1 MAKQIA
7 VAGKGGTGKTSVTSL
22 LMRYLVE
29 HQKGPILAVD
39 ADPNA
44 NLNEALGTELGE
56 TISDLIAQTKSL
68 KELPAGM
75 TQETFIEYKL
85 RSAMVETKEVDLLI
99 MGGPDGPG
107 CYCFPNNILRKH
119 LENLT
124 AGYNYVVMDNEAGM
138 EHISRRVTADIDI
151 LFIVSDA
158 SARAIRSAG
167 RVHHLIKSLKANVKE
182 IYLIITKNQPG
193 DIEAL
198 QGEISATGLTLIGT
212 VPYDAELARYDLE
225 GKPLFDLPASSIA
238 VTAVY
243 EICAKVNI

>member
-75 TQETFIEYKL
+75 TQ
-85 RSAMVETKEVDLLI
+85 
-99 MGGPDGPG
+99 
-107 CYCFPNNILRKH
+107 
-119 LENLT
+119 
-124 AGYNYVVMDNEAGM
+124 
-138 EHISRRVTADIDI
+138 
-151 LFIVSDA
+151 
-158 SARAIRSAG
+158 
-167 RVHHLIKSLKANVKE
+167 
-182 IYLIITKNQPG
+182 
-193 DIEAL
+193 
-198 QGEISATGLTLIGT
+198 
-212 VPYDAELARYDLE
+212 
-225 GKPLFDLPASSIA
+225 
-238 VTAVY
+238 
-243 EICAKVNI
+243 